1 MLQLKAV
8 PMLFMVH
15 HLELKKQLLLVRL
28 SIGVMLLLKF
38 LKRFMMIS
46 KKMLRI
52 VVKLLTMLGQIL
64 LENIDKLIL
73 KRRVKWMQLL
83 MEKILWK
90 SKKLIFQST
99 KMASLKQRVIL
110 VKMPSMLRQTY
121 YLTFLEALL
130 TLRILT

>member
-1 MLQLKAV
+1 
-8 PMLFMVH
+8 
-15 HLELKKQLLLVRL
+15 
-28 SIGVMLLLKF
+28 
-38 LKRFMMIS
+38 MIS

-52 VVKLLTMLGQIL
+52 VVKLLTMFGQIL